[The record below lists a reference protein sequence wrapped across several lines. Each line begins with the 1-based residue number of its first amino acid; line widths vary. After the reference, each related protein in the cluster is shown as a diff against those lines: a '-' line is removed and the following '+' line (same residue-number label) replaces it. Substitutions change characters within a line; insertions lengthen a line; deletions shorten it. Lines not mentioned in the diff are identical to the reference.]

1 MKTIQHNGII
11 TSIGSR
17 VDGSIGYRVATGS
30 LTPQEKALFFELQNL
45 NIVITI
51 TPKDEPEAPRQEINT
66 DLEQKTPSQRL
77 RNAIYILYQQSG
89 QTTDFELYY
98 KNTMGVIIQK
108 LKDKIEDV

>member
-1 MKTIQHNGII
+1 MKAISHDAII
-11 TSIGSR
+11 TSIRSKKDR
-17 VDGSIGYRVATGS
+17 SISYSVDSPELNS
-30 LTPQEKALFFELQNL
+30 SEKALFFELQNL

-77 RNAIYILYQQSG
+77 RNVIYILYQQSG

-98 KNTMGVIIQK
+98 KNTMEVLIQK
-108 LKDKIEDV
+108 LKDKIDV